1 VTDKMRVKTV
11 LGLAAKRVASSAG
24 YRLVPKVPKDLG
36 NDTREIIGSV
46 QPFTMTSPERIAA
59 LCSSI
64 DYVVDNDIPGSI
76 VECGVWRGGSM
87 MAAALRLIRKGDKER
102 DLYLYDTFS
111 GLTTPS
117 EHDRRAGD
125 GRLAEAILAERDPS
139 QSGNIW
145 CVAGLADVQAN
156 LARTNYPA
164 EKCHYVEGPVE
175 ETIPSRGPLGPIAI
189 LRLDTDW
196 YQSTLHELNHLYTQ
210 IVPGGVL
217 IIDDYGFWEGAR
229 KAVDEFLGTIK
240 PKPLL
245 ARIDDTGRLAV
256 KPVPS
261 AGHDVSS
268 PASCVSAAG
277 EE

>member
-1 VTDKMRVKTV
+1 MTNKMGLKSI

-24 YRLVPKVPKDLG
+24 YRLLPKIPKDLG
-36 NDTREIIGSV
+36 DETRHLIETV

-87 MAAALRLIRKGDKER
+87 MAAALRLIRNGDEAR

-111 GLTTPS
+111 GLTAPS
-117 EHDRRAGD
+117 EHDRRAAD
-125 GRLAEAILAERDPS
+125 GQSAQAILAERDPS
-139 QSGNIW
+139 QPGNIW
-145 CVAGLADVQAN
+145 CIAGLADVQAN

-196 YQSTLHELNHLYTQ
+196 YQSTLHELNHLYAQ

-229 KAVDEFLGTIK
+229 KAVDEFLGAIG

-256 KPVPS
+256 KPGPS
-261 AGHDVSS
+261 TGHDMST
-268 PASCVSAAG
+268 PASLVSAAG